1 MSYRVQTQQFSG
13 PFDLLLSLVY
23 KQKVYIASLDIA
35 DIAAQYIREI
45 QKLTT
50 IDLDVASDFVL
61 VAATLLQIKAKQL
74 VADSETV
81 PADDEDK
88 QDEYMTA
95 QQAQELL
102 VARLITYK
110 QFLEASSWLQD
121 AHEKSLRRHPNCGHV
136 HIANFNTSA
145 SYLEGTTLRTLAVC
159 CADLLS
165 RREDELIQS
174 HHIAAKR
181 RPIALTCAR
190 IDAIT
195 RAKLHISFSQ
205 LLGSAYSKQDVVE
218 HFLAMLELIAGGYL
232 DAVQSTTFGDIELTR
247 TAATRSVC
255 YKPLSHEGEH

>member
-88 QDEYMTA
+88 QDEYITC
-95 QQAQELL
+95 LL
-102 VARLITYK
+102 Y
-110 QFLEASSWLQD
+110 
-121 AHEKSLRRHPNCGHV
+121 
-136 HIANFNTSA
+136 TSP
-145 SYLEGTTLRTLAVC
+145 SPRDRG
-159 CADLLS
+159 
-165 RREDELIQS
+165 
-174 HHIAAKR
+174 
-181 RPIALTCAR
+181 
-190 IDAIT
+190 
-195 RAKLHISFSQ
+195 
-205 LLGSAYSKQDVVE
+205 
-218 HFLAMLELIAGGYL
+218 
-232 DAVQSTTFGDIELTR
+232 
-247 TAATRSVC
+247 
-255 YKPLSHEGEH
+255 